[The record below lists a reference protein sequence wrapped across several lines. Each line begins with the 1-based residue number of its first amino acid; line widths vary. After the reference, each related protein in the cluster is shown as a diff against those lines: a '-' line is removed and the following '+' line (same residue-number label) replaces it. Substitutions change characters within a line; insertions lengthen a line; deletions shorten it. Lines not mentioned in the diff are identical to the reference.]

1 MSEPAKPVSA
11 DDPRVKLAEDRT
23 VLAAERTFVAW
34 LRTGLAFLGVGL
46 AAQRFLREV
55 LTLLPPKVLT
65 LTLIACA
72 LASFAGAAW
81 RDQAIRARLAH
92 AEISMMPRILT
103 VGIATLL
110 IAISGLAATALL
122 WA

>member
-1 MSEPAKPVSA
+1 MSEPSKPVPA

-46 AAQRFLREV
+46 VAQRFLREV
-55 LTLLPPKVLT
+55 LALWTLKV

-72 LASFAGAAW
+72 LASFAAAAW
-81 RDQAIRARLAH
+81 RDRAIRARLAH
-92 AEISMMPRILT
+92 AEVPMMPRMLT

>member
-1 MSEPAKPVSA
+1 MLS
-11 DDPRVKLAEDRT
+11 
-23 VLAAERTFVAW
+23 
-34 LRTGLAFLGVGL
+34 
-46 AAQRFLREV
+46 
-55 LTLLPPKVLT
+55 

-81 RDQAIRARLAH
+81 RDRAIRARLAH
-92 AEISMMPRILT
+92 AEIPMMPRILT
-103 VGIATLL
+103 VGIVALL

>member
-1 MSEPAKPVSA
+1 MSEPAKPVPP
-11 DDPRVKLAEDRT
+11 DDPRVRLAEDRT

-55 LTLLPPKVLT
+55 LAVWPLKVLS
-65 LTLIACA
+65 LTLIGCA
-72 LASFAGAAW
+72 LASFAGAVW
-81 RDQAIRARLAH
+81 RDRAIRARLAH
-92 AEISMMPRILT
+92 AEIPMMPRILT
-103 VGIATLL
+103 VGIVALL

>member
-1 MSEPAKPVSA
+1 MPPT
-11 DDPRVKLAEDRT
+11 PRGWRLAEDRT

-34 LRTGLAFLGVGL
+34 LRTGLAFLGIGL

-55 LTLLPPKVLT
+55 LAVWPLKVLS

-72 LASFAGAAW
+72 LTSFAGAVW
-81 RDQAIRARLAH
+81 RDRAIRARLAH
-92 AEISMMPRILT
+92 SEIPMMPRLLT
-103 VGIATLL
+103 IGIAALL
-110 IAISGLAATALL
+110 IAIAGLAATALL

>member
-1 MSEPAKPVSA
+1 MSEPAKPVPP
-11 DDPRVKLAEDRT
+11 DDPRVRLAEDRT

-55 LTLLPPKVLT
+55 LAVWPLKVLS
-65 LTLIACA
+65 LTLIVCA
-72 LASFAGAAW
+72 LASFAAAVW
-81 RDQAIRARLAH
+81 RDWAIRERLAH
-92 AEISMMPRILT
+92 AEIPMMPRILT
-103 VGIATLL
+103 VGVAALL